1 MAKKKGKKMT
11 NLEKLSL
18 KVTKW
23 IGTPQ
28 SVIVHTLIFITI
40 PSLSFFGL
48 DFRAVTLLLTTW
60 LSMEAIY
67 LAIFIQM
74 TVNRNTQSIEEI
86 EEDIE
91 DLSEDVEDIQEDIEE
106 IQVEDKDTVKSRIGR
121 MLQFPGQYKKN

>member
-1 MAKKKGKKMT
+1 MT
-11 NLEKLSL
+11 RMEKLSL
-18 KVTKW
+18 KVTRW

-28 SVIVHTLIFITI
+28 SIIIHTLIFLGI

-48 DFRAVTLLLTTW
+48 DFRSVSLLLPTW

-86 EEDIE
+86 ESDIDE
-91 DLSEDVEDIQEDIEE
+91 LSEDVEDIQEDIEE
-106 IQVEDKDTVKSRIGR
+106 IQVEDKQTVKSKISKI
-121 MLQFPGQYKKN
+121 LQFPIQYRKD